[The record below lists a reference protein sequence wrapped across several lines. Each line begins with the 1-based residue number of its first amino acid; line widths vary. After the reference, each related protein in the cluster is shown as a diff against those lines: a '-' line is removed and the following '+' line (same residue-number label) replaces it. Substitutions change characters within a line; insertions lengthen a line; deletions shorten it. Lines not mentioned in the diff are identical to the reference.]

1 MQSVISPVLLPTLR
15 IPPPTHTHTPPSSFN
30 GPGSQCRFPSSVP
43 HCVTE
48 PVKWGP
54 CSYRDT
60 SVMTHG
66 APLSGRIAPLR
77 QLRNGARGWG
87 GGENQQSTGPHPAPA
102 SKGPRSARHRR
113 CQIHR
118 IPKGDSAVIAEP
130 GGGVA
135 PAESGRSGPW
145 PLGLPPERTSP
156 SPRGPDT
163 IQPPGPNLA
172 NRGTARSRAPRAAE
186 GSGPLA
192 ARAGYAD
199 PSARGL
205 SQSAE
210 LTTMSLHRPRVP
222 VQP

>member
-15 IPPPTHTHTPPSSFN
+15 IPPPPTPPSSFN
-30 GPGSQCRFPSSVP
+30 GPGSRCRFPGSVP

-54 CSYRDT
+54 TLLQGHLGDDSRC
-60 SVMTHG
+60 
-66 APLSGRIAPLR
+66 APLEKDRPTTSTQERGAGGGGKINKAPGRIPLQR
-77 QLRNGARGWG
+77 PKVLAC
-87 GGENQQSTGPHPAPA
+87 
-102 SKGPRSARHRR
+102 ARHRR

-156 SPRGPDT
+156 SPRGSDT

-186 GSGPLA
+186 GSGLWRPA
-192 ARAGYAD
+192 PGTPIPAPAGSARA
-199 PSARGL
+199 RN
-205 SQSAE
+205 
-210 LTTMSLHRPRVP
+210 
-222 VQP
+222 